1 MADEKISIKAVEL
14 ALAALEEGLREN
26 AAYPQLL
33 TTRDGAIQR
42 FEFVVDTSRQVLLRV
57 LKEVFGLSEATA
69 QKDTFREAAKLGLV
83 ADGESWIAHVNA
95 RNRTSHTY
103 DSKIAEQ
110 VFAHVPTILP
120 DARDLLKR
128 LRPHV
133 G

>member
-1 MADEKISIKAVEL
+1 MSEISTRAVEL
-14 ALAALEEGLREN
+14 AVAVLEQGLREN
-26 AAYPQLL
+26 AEYPHLL

-42 FEFVVDTSRQVLLRV
+42 FEFVVDTSRQLLLRV
-57 LKEVFGLSEATA
+57 LKEVFSISEANA

-83 ADGESWIAHVNA
+83 ADAEKWIVHVNA

-103 DSKIAEQ
+103 DSKIAEE
-110 VFAHVPTILP
+110 VFAHIPSVLP
-120 DARDLLKR
+120 DARDLLQR